1 MCVAILN
8 WKMFVCLLERD
19 KKKIEMGNLLPKTKE
34 LNSESHRALSM
45 MSWGYS
51 GA

>member
-1 MCVAILN
+1 MPSG
-8 WKMFVCLLERD
+8 EGQ
-19 KKKIEMGNLLPKTKE
+19 KKIEMGNLLPKTKE

-51 GA
+51 DA